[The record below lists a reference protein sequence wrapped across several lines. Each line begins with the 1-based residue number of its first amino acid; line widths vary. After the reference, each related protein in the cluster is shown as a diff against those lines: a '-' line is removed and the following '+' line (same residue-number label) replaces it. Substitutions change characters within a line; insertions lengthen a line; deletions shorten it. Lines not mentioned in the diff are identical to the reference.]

1 MRSLGAGQAHRCCRP
16 PIPTGAGPLF
26 RRSAM
31 LPYQEVFRMR
41 GRSGLLILI
50 ATLTAQAAST
60 EEAARKV
67 LASRCWACHAQMA
80 MGGLRLDSRDA
91 MLRGGKSGPAIV
103 PGDAAKSRLYQ
114 AVSRALPSVRPMP
127 PDAVLSPDELATVGH
142 WINEGASW

>member
-1 MRSLGAGQAHRCCRP
+1 
-16 PIPTGAGPLF
+16 
-26 RRSAM
+26 M

-67 LASRCWACHAQMA
+67 LASRCWACHSQMA

-91 MLRGGKSGPAIV
+91 MLQGGKSGAAIV
-103 PGDAAKSRLYQ
+103 IGDAAKSRVYQ
-114 AVSRALPSVRPMP
+114 AIARTEPAVKPMP
-127 PDAVLSPDELATVGH
+127 PGAPLSSDAAQTLEP
-142 WINEGASW
+142 WINQAAP